1 MLNGSNWKETDKL
14 FIQDNG
20 GVMHPD
26 SITDYASKFRK
37 KHNLPHFSPHSLRHT
52 NISLMIANGVDIK
65 TASSRAGHANVSVTG
80 NIYTHQ
86 IQSAN
91 ARAAEKIGSIFSLNK
106 GQG

>member
-1 MLNGSNWKETDKL
+1 MEKNKL
-14 FIQDNG
+14 FIKDNG
-20 GVMHPD
+20 GIMHPD
-26 SITDYASKFRK
+26 SVTDYASKFRIA
-37 KHNLPHFSPHSLRHT
+37 NDLPHFSPHSLHHT

-91 ARAAEKIGSIFSLNK
+91 ARAAEKIGSIFNLSK
-106 GQG
+106 GQE